1 MEFIKKIKKYKE
13 LILGLFLILII
24 VLNIVSCCKPF
35 YNGWYYG
42 KRNGVK
48 VELNFNENT
57 FVGNI
62 FVEQEDS
69 GTLTRYLCGNWEQK
83 EDFFV
88 LNNITASN
96 ITFERCSVF
105 LLQGK
110 FMSGEVI
117 SVYCPMATFLQV
129 LYGVIYVLYVIIF
142 IIYFAKIYE
151 NKLTNK
157 TIG

>member
-1 MEFIKKIKKYKE
+1 MGFIKKIKNYKE

-24 VLNIVSCCKPF
+24 VLNVILCCKPF

-42 KRNGVK
+42 ERNGVK
-48 VELNFNENT
+48 VELCFNENT
-57 FVGNI
+57 YVGNI
-62 FVEQEDS
+62 VMKKEDFE
-69 GTLTRYLCGNWEQK
+69 GQKRYLCGNWDQK

-88 LNNITASN
+88 LNNSTASN

-129 LYGVIYVLYVIIF
+129 LYGVIYVSYVIIF

-151 NKLTNK
+151 NRLTNK